1 MNTKKLKNA
10 LFLLITVL
18 MIFVGR
24 ASAQNILT
32 IQGNVSD
39 INGSP
44 IVNHI
49 VTITGNTPGVSA
61 FTYTDSLGDYIALLT
76 VLNLQG
82 ALTVSI
88 ADCNG
93 LALTNSHSWSPQITT
108 IISNFVYCSSQTPC
122 TLWATVTYDSTTNTL
137 TPVVNGTPP
146 YTFQFSGSSMGPPF
160 YYTPG
165 WCLYIVD
172 ANGCDTAICDTSNVL
187 WPCAISNLTVALD
200 SNTNVLEATWGP
212 NFTYLWSNA
221 SLSTTQSVQYYPN
234 WCVHI
239 VDANGCDTT
248 ICETPFPCAIPFLH
262 VLHDTI
268 NNILEASQ
276 VSSNFTYLWSNG
288 VTTHHTPYYPNWC
301 LYVVDTS
308 GCDTTICEGNTNPA
322 GPCQVEIDGDSII
335 CNWGDSILLEA
346 SPTASSTPFVSYVWS
361 TGTTGH
367 ILSTL
372 ASMPGVY
379 SVVATD
385 SAGCVSI
392 ASFTVAVEEIV
403 IYSTPSPPHICLGDS
418 IVMWL
423 NPVLPINNIIW
434 VPTGDTTTTIVDFP
448 TVSTTYIVE
457 ALDANGCERRGEIFV
472 IVDSCITGPCH
483 AMFYFSPGFQPN
495 TFEFYDW
502 SIGNPVSWDWDFG
515 DGTFSQ
521 LQNPIHTYQNSP
533 SGFYTVCLTITA
545 VSSNGGICTSTY
557 CDSIYLQNIN
567 NCQASFFYT
576 DLGNNTAHFTNTS
589 MPMMPPPGHII
600 EFDLD
605 YGDGTIDY
613 NIGASTTHTYTSSG
627 TYYACLTMWV
637 ADSSGTV
644 ICTDTYCD
652 SVTVT
657 SGGIPCQAEF
667 TYIQDSIIV
676 INNPNGTTSVVLGN
690 IFYFIDL
697 SMPIGMIS
705 TWSWDMGDLGA
716 GTYHQNTS
724 SSSQFP
730 VYEYDTTGTY
740 YACLTIT
747 TIIGGQTCTSTYCDT
762 ILAYPSPPPTG
773 IIAHDFIKELN
784 IYPNPANDKLAIDMQ
799 IAESGTVQIN
809 FINMMGQ
816 KLSQQKVSAFGG
828 QLKLIT
834 DVSQFPNGV
843 YTIEFV
849 VNNSKLHKRVIISK

>member
-1 MNTKKLKNA
+1 MKKT
-10 LFLLITVL
+10 LLILFCLPILVFGQLQSPAT
-18 MIFVGR
+18 FT
-24 ASAQNILT
+24 AQADPI
-32 IQGNVSD
+32 NVM
-39 INGSP
+39 P
-44 IVNHI
+44 ISFI
-49 VTITGNTPGVSA
+49 
-61 FTYTDSLGDYIALLT
+61 TDSLALMPIPAGGNTLIITDWHWDFGDGTTDSTQNPIHSYNAFGNYIVCLT
-76 VLNLQG
+76 VGAIPTNGNL
-82 ALTVSI
+82 I
-88 ADCNG
+88 
-93 LALTNSHSWSPQITT
+93 
-108 IISNFVYCSSQTPC
+108 Y
-122 TLWATVTYDSTTNTL
+122 
-137 TPVVNGTPP
+137 
-146 YTFQFSGSSMGPPF
+146 YTFINCDSFIYSPAGWAKLSQINPPCNL
-160 YYTPG
+160 PG
-165 WCLYIVD
+165 LSV
-172 ANGCDTAICDTSNVL
+172 
-187 WPCAISNLTVALD
+187 
-200 SNTNVLEATWGP
+200 TNNPLPFLQATWDP

-221 SLSTTQSVQYYPN
+221 SLSTTSSVPYYPN

-239 VDANGCDTT
+239 FNTSTGCDTT

-262 VLHDTI
+262 VIHDTI
-268 NNILEASQ
+268 NNVLEASQ
-276 VSSNFTYLWSNG
+276 VSSNFAYSWSNG
-288 VTTHHTPYYPNWC
+288 ATTHHTPYYPNWC

-308 GCDTTICEGNTNPA
+308 GCDTTICEGNTNPT

-367 ILSTL
+367 ILSTT
-372 ASMPGVY
+372 ANFPGIY

-385 SAGCVSI
+385 SAGCVST
-392 ASFTVAVEEIV
+392 ASFNVAVEEIV
-403 IYSTPSPPHICLGDS
+403 IYSAPSPPHICLGDS

-434 VPTGDTTTTIVDFP
+434 VPTGDTTTTIVEFP

-472 IVDSCITGPCH
+472 IVDSCNTSPCQ
-483 AMFYFSPGFQPN
+483 AMFYSSPGFQPN
-495 TFEFYDW
+495 TFEFYDG
-502 SIGNPVSWDWDFG
+502 STPIGNITSWLWDFG
-515 DGTFSQ
+515 DNTTSNQ
-521 LQNPIHTYQNSP
+521 QNPIHTYSINSP
-533 SGFYTVCLTITA
+533 SGFYWVCLTIQ
-545 VSSNGGICTSTY
+545 SINPNGNVCTSIY
-557 CDSIYLQNIN
+557 CDSLYIQNQS
-567 NCQASFFYT
+567 NCQAGFYYT

-613 NIGASTTHTYTSSG
+613 NIGATTTHVYLSLG

-657 SGGIPCQAEF
+657 SGGTPCQADF
-667 TYIQDSIIV
+667 TYIQDTIV
-676 INNPNGTTSVVLGN
+676 ITNPNGTTSVGLGN
-690 IFYFIDL
+690 FFYFIDL

-705 TWSWDMGDLGA
+705 TWSWDMGDFGT
-716 GTYHQNTS
+716 GTYHQGTS

-730 VYEYDTTGTY
+730 VYEYDTSGTY
-740 YACLTIT
+740 YVCLTIT
-747 TIIGGQTCTSTYCDT
+747 TTIGGQTCTSTYCDT

-784 IYPNPANDKLAIDMQ
+784 IYPNPANDKLAIDMR
-799 IAESGTVQIN
+799 IIESGTMQIN

-816 KLSQQKVSAFGG
+816 KLIQQTVAAFGG
-828 QLKLIT
+828 PLKLIT
-834 DVSQFPNGV
+834 DVSHLPNGV